1 LVCEVQFKEK
11 TSQGVL
17 RQPSFVRF
25 REDKSVED
33 CRRQPVTLPPEAE
46 PAPAGMPSVEARNT
60 PFTNRDKVFWP
71 TQGYTKGDLI
81 DYYRAISPWLLP
93 YLRDRPLVLTR
104 FPDGINGKSFYQ
116 KDAPGFVPS
125 WIRTE
130 RIWSEHPGREISY
143 FVCDDVD
150 TLLYLANLGT
160 IPLHVWASRVQSK
173 DRPDWSIVDLD
184 PKGAPFTDVVIL
196 ARAVHELCE
205 EIELPCFLKT
215 SGATGLHA
223 LIPLGG
229 RCNFQES
236 RSLAEIIARV
246 VEKEHPKISTTV
258 RTLSDRGGKVYLDYL
273 QNGQGQ
279 TIAAPFSARPVE
291 AASVSM
297 PLLWKESTARLD
309 PKRFNLETGPARMR
323 RQRTDPMLPVLT
335 LEPDLK
341 RALAGLQSRLGR

>member
-1 LVCEVQFKEK
+1 
-11 TSQGVL
+11 
-17 RQPSFVRF
+17 
-25 REDKSVED
+25 
-33 CRRQPVTLPPEAE
+33 
-46 PAPAGMPSVEARNT
+46 M
-60 PFTNRDKVFWP
+60 FWP
-71 TQGYTKGDLI
+71 KQGYTKGDLI
-81 DYYRAISPWLLP
+81 EYYRAISPWLLP

-160 IPLHVWASRVQSK
+160 IPLHVWASRIHSK
-173 DRPDWSIVDLD
+173 DRPDWSIVDFD
-184 PKGAPFTDVVIL
+184 PKGAPFSDAVKL
-196 ARAVHELCE
+196 ARAVHGLCE

-215 SGATGLHA
+215 SGATGVHA

-229 RCNFQES
+229 QCNFQES

-246 VEKEHPKISTTV
+246 VEKEHPAISTTV
-258 RTLSDRGGKVYLDYL
+258 RALADRGGKVYLDYL

-279 TIAAPFSARPVE
+279 TIAAPFSARPVD

-297 PLLWKESTARLD
+297 PLLWKYATARLD
-309 PKRFNLETGPARMR
+309 PKRFTLDTAPARMR
-323 RQRTDPMLPVLT
+323 RLETDPMLPVLS
-335 LEPDLK
+335 LAPDLPH
-341 RALAGLQSRLGR
+341 ALAGLQRRLGR